1 MNSSVSKLIPFVL
14 LFGCSEYDVS
24 AVPKPS
30 DPVLDTGLDMDIPV
44 AVAGPSQRVKKHIPI
59 QLDGS
64 ASYHPTNSSIFL
76 NYEWE
81 LTSSIPDAN
90 ISFQDTQSA
99 SPYFSADK
107 VGNYVAE
114 LKVTDSFEA
123 SSENFAATVI
133 EVVPYEDLFITLSW
147 DTPNIDLD
155 LHLLSNP
162 MGYYGNEDCFFGN
175 PTPDWGELNNHS
187 DDPVLVFDDEGNEQI
202 ERLEFRRPQEGM
214 YDILVHYYNVPELS
228 NVLFTLPTI
237 KIEAEGQTIYEAE
250 GPRLTGP
257 GQVWKVGIFDWQSF
271 VFIPDGTITDHG
283 TLGGPIYND

>member
-1 MNSSVSKLIPFVL
+1 MNSSVSKLVPFVL

-44 AVAGPSQRVKKHIPI
+44 ADVAGPSQRVKKHIPI

-81 LTSSIPDAN
+81 LTSSVPDAN

-107 VGNYVAE
+107 VGSYVAE
-114 LKVTDSFEA
+114 LKVTDSFDA

-133 EVVPYEDLFITLSW
+133 EVLPYEDLFITLSW

-162 MGYYGNEDCFFGN
+162 TGYYGNEDCF
-175 PTPDWGELNNHS
+175 
-187 DDPVLVFDDEGNEQI
+187 
-202 ERLEFRRPQEGM
+202 
-214 YDILVHYYNVPELS
+214 
-228 NVLFTLPTI
+228 
-237 KIEAEGQTIYEAE
+237 
-250 GPRLTGP
+250 
-257 GQVWKVGIFDWQSF
+257 WKSY
-271 VFIPDGTITDHG
+271 T
-283 TLGGPIYND
+283 